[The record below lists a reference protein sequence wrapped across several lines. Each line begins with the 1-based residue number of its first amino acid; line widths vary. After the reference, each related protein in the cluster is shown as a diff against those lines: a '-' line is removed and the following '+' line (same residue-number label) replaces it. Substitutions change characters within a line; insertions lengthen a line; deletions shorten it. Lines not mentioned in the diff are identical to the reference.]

1 MRIAL
6 VKRTVLAAAL
16 AAGLAMA
23 GLAGPVLAVNPD
35 EVLPD
40 PRMEERAREI
50 SKELRCLVC
59 QNQSLADSHASL
71 AVDLRRQMREQ
82 LAAGRSEA
90 QVTDW
95 LVQRYGDYVHYR
107 PPLDRRTWLLWA
119 APAGLAC
126 AGAAALALQMRRRRR
141 LDPAAFDPDERG
153 APDDEHF
160 R

>member
-1 MRIAL
+1 MAELLRHL
-6 VKRTVLAAAL
+6 LLLAAACCCL
-16 AAGLAMA
+16 QHARAAASDEALDDRVMA
-23 GLAGPVLAVNPD
+23 LSA
-35 EVLPD
+35 
-40 PRMEERAREI
+40 
-50 SKELRCLVC
+50 ELRCLVC

-119 APAGLAC
+119 APAALAC
-126 AGAAALALQMRRRRR
+126 AGAMALALQLRRRRR
-141 LDPAAFDPDERG
+141 TDPAAFDPDERG
-153 APDDEHF
+153 ATDDEHF